1 MALLSLPLNTTKS
14 LAGTKMSENK
24 SISNIETD
32 EHGFLV
38 NLNDWNKNVA
48 EQIALAEGITLSDV
62 HWEIIELLRAFYKE
76 FDLSPA
82 MRILVKH
89 TKQQLGEEK
98 GNSIYL
104 MQLFPGSPAKVASKI
119 AGLPKPTNCL

>member
-1 MALLSLPLNTTKS
+1 MTKQNELLK
-14 LAGTKMSENK
+14 
-24 SISNIETD
+24 IETD
-32 EHGFLV
+32 DQGFLV
-38 NLNDWNKNVA
+38 NLEDWNKTVA
-48 EQIALAEGITLSDV
+48 EQIASQEGIELSDK
-62 HWEIIELLRAFYKE
+62 HWEILDLLRAFYVE

-89 TKQQLGEEK
+89 TKEKLGEEK

-119 AGLPKPTNCL
+119 AGLPKPINCL